1 MGEFEGMFMI
11 TRGTHSNRGLT
22 SYAEALRLTLASVSA
37 LGGETVPLL
46 EAVGRVLADAP
57 RARVDCPSVDAS
69 MKDGYAVCS
78 QDIAAATAADPVHLR
93 LIGSVAAGAEY
104 DGTVVSGAAV
114 RILSGARIPRG
125 ADAVVS
131 EEFATD
137 DGRHVTVVNDAALGR
152 NILARGIDVRAGEPL
167 FPEGIV
173 LAPAQVGLLAAAGC
187 SEVLVVRRPRVAIIA
202 TGDEVIAP
210 GQTLREGQLFASN
223 LVTLTGWC
231 ACYGMAA
238 TVSVVKDDAALIE
251 RALLDAV
258 ATHDAV
264 LTSGGAWGGERDLV
278 VRLLDQL
285 GWQKVYHR
293 VKMGP
298 GKAVG
303 FGLLRYKPVFCLP
316 GGPPSNQMAFI
327 QVALPGLLKLG
338 GHARPGLPKIAVT
351 LAEGVR
357 AQEDW
362 TQFLDGR
369 FRSAGGDILFHPFKM
384 VSRLQSMASS
394 EGILEIPEGVAEIEK
409 GRRVWVQVLPNVNIS
424 Q

>member
-1 MGEFEGMFMI
+1 MFTV
-11 TRGTHSNRGLT
+11 TRGTHSDSGLT
-22 SYAEALRLTLASVSA
+22 RFEEALRLTLASVHA
-37 LGGETVPLL
+37 LGSESVPLG
-46 EAVGRVLADAP
+46 EAAGRVLADAP
-57 RARVDCPSVDAS
+57 RACVDCPSVDAS

-78 QDIAAATAADPVHLR
+78 RDIAAASPGNPVR
-93 LIGSVAAGAEY
+93 LQLVGSVAAGAEY
-104 DGTVVSGAAV
+104 DGEMVSGAAV
-114 RILSGARIPRG
+114 RILSGARLPVG

-137 DGRHVTVVNDAALGR
+137 DGRVVTVVNDADPGR
-152 NILARGIDVRAGEPL
+152 NVLARGSDVRAGEPL
-167 FPEGIV
+167 FPDGIV

-187 SEVLVVRRPRVAIIA
+187 SELRVGRRPRVAIIA

-223 LVTLTGWC
+223 LVTLNAWC
-231 ACYGMAA
+231 ACYGMAVA
-238 TVSVVKDDAALIE
+238 VSVVKDDSAMIE
-251 RALLDAV
+251 CALLDAV
-258 ATHDAV
+258 AAHDAV

-285 GWQKVYHR
+285 GWQKVVHR

-303 FGLLRYKPVFCLP
+303 FGLLRDTPVFCLP

-327 QVALPGLLKLG
+327 QIALPGLMKLAG
-338 GHARPGLPKIAVT
+338 YARPGLPKIPVT

-357 AQEDW
+357 AQSDW

-369 FRSAGGDILFHPFKM
+369 FRRADGEILFHPYKM
-384 VSRLQSMASS
+384 ASRLQSMASS
-394 EGILEIPEGVAEIEK
+394 EGILEIPEGVEEIRR
-409 GRRVWVQVLPNVNIS
+409 GSRVWVQILPHASIAE
-424 Q
+424 

>member
-1 MGEFEGMFMI
+1 MREADGMFTI
-11 TRGTHSNRGLT
+11 TRGTHTDPGLAT
-22 SYAEALRLTLASVSA
+22 YAEALRLTLASISVLGSETVA
-37 LGGETVPLL
+37 LG
-46 EAVGRVLADAP
+46 EAVGRVLAEAP
-57 RARVDCPSVDAS
+57 RACVDCPSVDAS

-78 QDIAAATAADPVHLR
+78 HDVAAACPALPVQLR
-93 LIGSVAAGAEY
+93 LIGSVAAGVEFE
-104 DGTVVSGAAV
+104 GEVVSGAAV
-114 RILSGARIPRG
+114 RILSGARVPRG

-137 DGRHVTVVNDAALGR
+137 DGRQVIVVNDAGPGR
-152 NILARGIDVRAGEPL
+152 NILARGSDVRAGEPL

-173 LAPAQVGLLAAAGC
+173 LAPAQIGLLAAAGC
-187 SEVLVVRRPRVAIIA
+187 GDVPVVRRPRVAIIA

-223 LVTLTGWC
+223 LVTLAAWC
-231 ACYGMAA
+231 ACYGITAS
-238 TVSVVKDDAALIE
+238 VSVVKDDPELIE

-258 ATHDAV
+258 DGHDAV

-278 VRLLDQL
+278 VRLLDKM
-285 GWQKVYHR
+285 GWQKVFHR

-303 FGLLRYKPVFCLP
+303 FGLLRGKPVFCLP
-316 GGPPSNQMAFI
+316 GGPPSNQMAFMQI
-327 QVALPGLLKLG
+327 ALPGLLKLS

-369 FRSAGGDILFHPFKM
+369 FRSAGGDILFHPFRM
-384 VSRLQSMASS
+384 ASRLQSMASS
-394 EGILEIPEGVAEIEK
+394 EGILEVSEGVGEIRR
-409 GRRVWVQVLPNVNIS
+409 GSRVWVQALPHTSIVE
-424 Q
+424 